1 MTDHR
6 RKLLDEFRLATPVFV
21 VWCLLFLL
29 AIYFTTI
36 PGSGRWAASSMCFLL
51 STSSIGIWMLFAWLF
66 FYRNA
71 TLLRFALG
79 ILFVVVVTQLGM
91 AIYKAM
97 TGKLNGDAYAILAPS
112 LIISFCT
119 VVIIGF
125 ARSRF
130 GWRFVTDADTV
141 EATKSNFT
149 MRSLLLPVIACWIII
164 CGSIA
169 PIVSPG
175 ISKAIG
181 PIIVL
186 GIALLPTFGGVLL
199 LAIMSRFSIRIVW
212 MLAFLSAFLL
222 SATIWFVLGVNEKAM
237 GRMTATSFWLIFAGH
252 IYAVCFILVAAT
264 YLRSRGMLFRCG
276 GMSGFAAPRPEAER
290 NIVDLK

>member
-6 RKLLDEFRLATPVFV
+6 RKLLDEFRLTMPVLV

-36 PGSGRWAASSMCFLL
+36 PGSGRWAASSMCFLI

-66 FYRNA
+66 FYRKA
-71 TLLRFALG
+71 TLLRFALS

-97 TGKLNGDAYAILAPS
+97 VGKLYGDAYAILAQP

-125 ARSRF
+125 VRSRL
-130 GWRFVTDADTV
+130 GWRFVTDNDTV
-141 EATKSNFT
+141 EATQSKFT
-149 MRSLLLPVIACWIII
+149 MRSWLLLFIACVIMI
-164 CGSIA
+164 CGIITATLSA
-169 PIVSPG
+169 SL
-175 ISKAIG
+175 SKAIG
-181 PIIVL
+181 PFIVL

-199 LAIMSRFSIRIVW
+199 LAIMSRFSIRVVW
-212 MLAFLSAFLL
+212 LLALLSAFLL
-222 SATIWFVLGVNEKAM
+222 SATTWLMISSMQPIRSNP
-237 GRMTATSFWLIFAGH
+237 FWLFLAGH
-252 IYAVCFILVAAT
+252 IYAVCFLLVAAT

-290 NIVDLK
+290 NIVDSK